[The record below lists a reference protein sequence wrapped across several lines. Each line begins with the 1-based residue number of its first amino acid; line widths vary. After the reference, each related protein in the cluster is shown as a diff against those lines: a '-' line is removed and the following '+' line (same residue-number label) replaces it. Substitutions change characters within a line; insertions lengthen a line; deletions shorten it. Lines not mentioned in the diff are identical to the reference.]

1 MSFPHASRPSSKSN
15 KTGIK
20 KFPRVKRDNQN
31 NNLLYKLYLE
41 KRLTDLGQLYIASHL
56 TCEVVQEEM
65 DDYMDKLC
73 DVIHS
78 AAEDAGCTNQQK
90 YTHKPYWC
98 PRLSEL
104 RDKKRFWWRLWVL
117 NNRPRIGQVYECYKG
132 VKKLFRK
139 SFRQSVSNIT
149 DNHFQKLQNMYNKR
163 NMRAF
168 WNEIRNSKQ
177 AKVVSSVQPET
188 FKDFHSGI
196 MQESGH
202 TTNIDEQILCDVDS
216 FYVKHS
222 SYHNAHDVSRE
233 TLHDL
238 IDSMRHNASPG
249 IDGLSAEHLQY
260 GKCDTLC
267 SILASVYSTILS
279 HCYVPTSFTH
289 GVIVPVLKKSTLNPN
304 LSENYRPITISCML
318 SKILELLV
326 IPNTNISNTQFGFR
340 KKMGTAFG
348 CNLLSDVLSYFK
360 YQNSPVYLCSLDA
373 EKCFDNICDKLLFFK
388 LIDVIPSKHWMLCYR
403 WYSRLCATVKWQGS
417 YSSMFLVTKGTRQ
430 GSILSPYFFNI
441 FINDLLLSLK
451 NMNEGVAIGNLKLN
465 SFAYADDVNLFCS
478 SASGLQSLIDV
489 CHNYSITW
497 RFKFGIRKTKCMI
510 YGNNLHPSPPK
521 WRMGSDVIAIDNK
534 LDILGTTFTKDGQ
547 CTEHVENRIRKCRQS
562 FYSLSNSGMAFP
574 GATVDVKRY
583 LWNSICTPVLTY
595 GLDGININVTNMK
608 KLETTQGNLIKQC
621 LGISKSTCSY
631 IWSGWH

>member
-1 MSFPHASRPSSKSN
+1 MIQTTGTATTTNSRPSTKDEHLAFSMISYNCKGFKQSVDAISTMVLEHDIVGLSETWLRPGELPSLKLGISDIHTRSGHGKDNSFCVFAKSAMTEVDSTYRGRPFGGVALLCKPKDDIVYSEIKSSNDRIVAVKVCDRNGNVIHVVINVYMPFFQRGNHLQTEKFIDAIDALQVLLDEYAAIAPIKIIGDFNVKLPSNLTLSPGWYKTRGFTSHSNILYDFMISNDLIAADLIFEQSIDYTFFCDANNTHTWIDHCLSSKRDINKIVDCQIKSLDENLSDHLPIVTTMSFPHASRPSCKSN

-20 KFPRVKRDNQN
+20 KFPRVKWDNHN

-41 KRLTDLGQLYIASHL
+41 KRLTDLGQLYIASHS
-56 TCEVVQEEM
+56 TGEVVQEEM

-90 YTHKPYWC
+90 YTPKPYWC

-188 FKDFHSGI
+188 FKDFYSGI

-233 TLHDL
+233 TINDL

-304 LSENYRPITISCML
+304 LAENYRPITISCML
-318 SKILELLV
+318 SKIL
-326 IPNTNISNTQFGFR
+326 
-340 KKMGTAFG
+340 
-348 CNLLSDVLSYFK
+348 
-360 YQNSPVYLCSLDA
+360 
-373 EKCFDNICDKLLFFK
+373 
-388 LIDVIPSKHWMLCYR
+388 
-403 WYSRLCATVKWQGS
+403 
-417 YSSMFLVTKGTRQ
+417 
-430 GSILSPYFFNI
+430 
-441 FINDLLLSLK
+441 
-451 NMNEGVAIGNLKLN
+451 
-465 SFAYADDVNLFCS
+465 
-478 SASGLQSLIDV
+478 
-489 CHNYSITW
+489 
-497 RFKFGIRKTKCMI
+497 
-510 YGNNLHPSPPK
+510 
-521 WRMGSDVIAIDNK
+521 
-534 LDILGTTFTKDGQ
+534 
-547 CTEHVENRIRKCRQS
+547 
-562 FYSLSNSGMAFP
+562 
-574 GATVDVKRY
+574 
-583 LWNSICTPVLTY
+583 
-595 GLDGININVTNMK
+595 
-608 KLETTQGNLIKQC
+608 
-621 LGISKSTCSY
+621 
-631 IWSGWH
+631 